1 MAEFRDGADQT
12 VKTGVKKGTVDDA
25 SKKPQAQK
33 QAMTM
38 KIEKKY
44 FENPHEL
51 VFGTKLKKDTINLL
65 DKEEFPDLG
74 GGPLPQQR

>member
-1 MAEFRDGADQT
+1 
-12 VKTGVKKGTVDDA
+12 
-25 SKKPQAQK
+25 
-33 QAMTM
+33 MTM

-74 GGPLPQQR
+74 GGFQQPQPQR